1 MVSITTAEPIT
12 SWCCNLEQSIVDGS
26 NCRVVRVS
34 SIRAGRKGTLTV
46 KLTGINMERCN
57 VALLHQQTLLNR
69 VLDVSGIKKEGK

>member
-1 MVSITTAEPIT
+1 MTTEPIT

-46 KLTGINMERCN
+46 KLTGINM
-57 VALLHQQTLLNR
+57 
-69 VLDVSGIKKEGK
+69 